1 MEICTCRLFWCIL
14 VFEEKIEWLW
24 IITFFSIDWFL
35 TVNSGSRKRFIIGQG
50 EWIRRYFKCGYHL
63 ITWQKS
69 VRVLNKTPLTFN
81 WISRHLVHESP
92 FWWEGHGSSFVVDA
106 SVVFQRIPSEYSLLH
121 LFCPVYGR
129 KIKHSNVFWQ
139 FKKIIEKITLMLKN
153 LNESACLI
161 AIYLIFLQKRKKN
174 EYFVN
179 GLLIQSNPPCAMT
192 VT

>member
-1 MEICTCRLFWCIL
+1 MYMPFILMHTCFWRNKSNDYELSNFFLLTDSWPIYYRTRRMNSMVFQMRLSPHHMTI
-14 VFEEKIEWLW
+14 
-24 IITFFSIDWFL
+24 
-35 TVNSGSRKRFIIGQG
+35 
-50 EWIRRYFKCGYHL
+50 
-63 ITWQKS
+63 
-69 VRVLNKTPLTFN
+69 RVLNKTPLTFN

-161 AIYLIFLQKRKKN
+161 AIYLIFLQKSKKKMN
-174 EYFVN
+174 I
-179 GLLIQSNPPCAMT
+179 L
-192 VT
+192 